1 MIVIRDDK
9 YITIT
14 FDKNVSMLETCWK
27 QASTE
32 INDFETIK
40 EIISTIA
47 DNLVAYHA
55 ELYLADQRNRQVV
68 YTLEMQK
75 WIADRLNNG
84 CKRAGVKYAAFIN
97 SDNFVA
103 GLSTTQMIS
112 EAEEVTTVVREF
124 GDRDSAIKWFGI

>member
-1 MIVIRDDK
+1 MITIRDDK

-27 QASTE
+27 PASSE
-32 INDFETIK
+32 VSDFETIK

-47 DNLVAYHA
+47 DNIVAYKA
-55 ELYLADQRNRQVV
+55 DYYLADQRNRQVV

-84 CKRAGVKYAAFIN
+84 CKAGGVKCAAFIN
-97 SDNFVA
+97 SENFVA
-103 GLSTTQMIS
+103 GLSTTQMID
-112 EAEEVTTVVREF
+112 EAENVVTLVREF
-124 GDRDSAIKWFGI
+124 TDRESAIKWFGI